1 MIKDA
6 FKITTKK
13 YWSVFKQLKLMSIS
27 HKLETNYKI
36 AIVANNLYI
45 PFIAKINVFEQH
57 NKPLSSIVTS
67 SHFTLNFTIHH
78 LPITFSNNYSRIVHY
93 F

>member
-13 YWSVFKQLKLMSIS
+13 YWSVFKQLD
-27 HKLETNYKI
+27 KLETNYKI
-36 AIVANNLYI
+36 VIEANNFYK
-45 PFIAKINVFEQH
+45 PFIAKINVFQQH

-67 SHFTLNFTIHH
+67 SHLTLNFDI
-78 LPITFSNNYSRIVHY
+78 IFR
-93 F
+93 